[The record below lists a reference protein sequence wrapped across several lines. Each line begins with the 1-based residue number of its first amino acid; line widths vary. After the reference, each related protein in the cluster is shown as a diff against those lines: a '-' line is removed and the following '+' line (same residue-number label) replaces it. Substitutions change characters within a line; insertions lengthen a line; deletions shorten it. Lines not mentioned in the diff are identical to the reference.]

1 MGQHFD
7 HHDERFHRFG
17 FLDSLEQ
24 ADSEREVVAIVRD
37 YLARI
42 GPAEIATLPEDC
54 WPTKITDREDVGEY
68 ALRIARRRALSPQSV
83 SNDAL
88 LERLHSLLSHA
99 AARSALLAGRGAKPP
114 DASLLDEAVGRK
126 EDDL

>member
-7 HHDERFHRFG
+7 HQDERLNRFG

-24 ADSEREVVAIVRD
+24 ADNEREVVAIVRE
-37 YLARI
+37 YMARI

-54 WPTKITDREDVGEY
+54 WPTKVTDTEDITEY
-68 ALRIARRRALSPQSV
+68 ALRIARRRTLSPQSV
-83 SNDAL
+83 ADDAL
-88 LERLHSLLSHA
+88 LDRLHSLLTHA
-99 AARSALLAGRGAKPP
+99 AARSALLAARHAKSD
-114 DASLLDEAVGRK
+114 DASLLDEAIGRK

>member
-7 HHDERFHRFG
+7 HHDERFSRFG

-24 ADSEREVVAIVRD
+24 ADNEREIVAVVRE

-54 WPTKITDREDVGEY
+54 WPTKINDREDISEY

-88 LERLHSLLSHA
+88 LDRLHSLLMHA
-99 AARSALLAGRGAKPP
+99 AARGAVLAGRHGRPE